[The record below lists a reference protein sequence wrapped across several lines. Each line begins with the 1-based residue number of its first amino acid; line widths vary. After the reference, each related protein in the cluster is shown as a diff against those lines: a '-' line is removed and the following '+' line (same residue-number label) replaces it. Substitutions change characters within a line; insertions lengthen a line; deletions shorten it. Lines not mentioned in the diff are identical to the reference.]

1 LGLSIVYG
9 IVERWG
15 GRIRI
20 DSTEGEGTAVYVL
33 VPLEPHNTTNRRGS
47 NE

>member
-1 LGLSIVYG
+1 MGLSIVYG

-20 DSTEGEGTAVYVL
+20 GSTEGEGTAVYVL
-33 VPLEPHNTTNRRGS
+33 VPLELHNTTERRGPI
-47 NE
+47 E